1 MGYFMSFFI
10 TLSAVASMLI
20 FTVPAYAL
28 VKFKVAKSEHIPVL
42 AAILLYLC
50 TPSII
55 INSFLQLDFSPDTIS
70 NLGIY
75 LLLSFLIQF
84 IMMGGVWLIVK
95 KSENK
100 KNRIAAI
107 ASSLGNCGFFGV
119 PLLRA
124 LFPQNPE
131 AVIYSALFS
140 ISMNAI
146 AFTFGSLIISGDKKY
161 IKVKKVFLNPAMIG
175 TFISIPLFILGID
188 IPDILGNAL
197 ASLVA
202 ISTPLCM
209 FVLGMRLA
217 TIKLSHIF
225 TNTTAYLTVCAK
237 QLTMPLIAFAI
248 TLLLPLD
255 PMTEA
260 AFIIIS
266 SCPVATVVLNLSEL
280 LGEGQKH
287 AADCVLLGTILSIST
302 MPIISLLI

>member
-1 MGYFMSFFI
+1 MSFFI

-28 VKFKVAKSEHIPVL
+28 VKCKVAKPEHIPLL
-42 AAILLYLC
+42 ATILLYLC
-50 TPSII
+50 TPAII
-55 INSFLQLDFSPDTIS
+55 INSFQQLNFSSDTIL
-70 NLGIY
+70 NLIIY
-75 LLLSFLIQF
+75 LVLSFLIQF
-84 IMMGGVWLIVK
+84 IMMGGVWLIVR
-95 KSENK
+95 KSEHK
-100 KNRIAAI
+100 KNKIAAI

-119 PLLRA
+119 PLLKA

-161 IKVKKVFLNPAMIG
+161 IKAKKVFLNPAMIG
-175 TFISIPLFILGID
+175 TFISISLFIFGIKL
-188 IPDILGNAL
+188 PDLLGNTL
-197 ASLVA
+197 ESCVTL
-202 ISTPLCM
+202 STPVCM

-217 TIKLSHIF
+217 TIKLPHIF
-225 TNTTAYLTVCAK
+225 TNATAYLTVFAK
-237 QLTMPLIAFAI
+237 QIIMPLIAFVI

-255 PMTEA
+255 PITEA

-280 LGEGQKH
+280 LGEGQEH
-287 AADCVLLGTILSIST
+287 AADCVLLGTVLSILT
-302 MPIISLLI
+302 MPAISLLI